1 MADQQTQAAIEAGA
15 SDTDIALIRDLKN
28 RAAEFESQRQ
38 QLVAMGPAIA
48 RSGDNALM
56 LEYGQLVA
64 RADSLKSKI
73 TTALNLIDQAIAAV
87 KRVVGISGMR
97 TLGDLGVWFLPAAGI
112 AVIIGALGFWVTDWL
127 KFKSKARSQL
137 QLQQELIEGGTA
149 PAAAAREAA
158 QVYGRPATN
167 WMLWLALAGAAI
179 VGINYAMKAAKR

>member
-15 SDTDIALIRDLKN
+15 TDSDIALIRDLKT
-28 RAAEFESQRQ
+28 RAAEFEAQRL

-73 TTALNLIDQAIAAV
+73 TTGLRLIDQAIAAV
-87 KRVVGISGMR
+87 KSVVGISGMR

-112 AVIIGALGFWVTDWL
+112 AIIIGALGFWITDWL
-127 KFKSKARSQL
+127 KFKAKARSQL

-149 PAAAAREAA
+149 PATAAREAA
-158 QVYGRPATN
+158 AVYGRQTSN
-167 WMLWLALAGAAI
+167 WLLWIALAGAVI
-179 VGINYAMKAAKR
+179 VGINYAAKAAKR